1 MIKMPNEKCIVL
13 IPVRM
18 ESSRLAGKP
27 MRKIAGIPMIIHVAI
42 RSSQCPI
49 AERTIVCTDSADII
63 FECEKYGIEVCNTRN
78 NHLNGTDRIAEAAIL
93 LKLSDNQIIV
103 DVQGDE
109 PFVNINYISE
119 VASNVA
125 HSQYGCVVPYQ
136 DFEESNNPNR
146 VKIVSSFDKIIYFSR
161 SDVPKYFGQVNR
173 PMKKHLSIIGF
184 KVDVLKKYY
193 SFFPKELEKIEK
205 IELFRLIENNIDIGT
220 FKMAGQSMSVDTEDD
235 YQKACRM
242 IETDDYF
249 LKLYKEGLF
258 NAKS

>member
-161 SDVPKYFGQVNR
+161 SDVPNYFGQVNR

-184 KVDVLKKYY
+184 RLSGLKKFVA
-193 SFFPKELEKIEK
+193 SAPTPLENIER
-205 IELFRLIENNIDIGT
+205 IELMRLIELGVPIGT
-220 FKMAGQSMSVDTEDD
+220 FLQHGSSLSVDTMQD
-235 YQKACRM
+235 YELACRM
-242 IETDDYF
+242 MVRDD
-249 LKLYKEGLF
+249 LF
-258 NAKS
+258 KKMISSGGFDARN